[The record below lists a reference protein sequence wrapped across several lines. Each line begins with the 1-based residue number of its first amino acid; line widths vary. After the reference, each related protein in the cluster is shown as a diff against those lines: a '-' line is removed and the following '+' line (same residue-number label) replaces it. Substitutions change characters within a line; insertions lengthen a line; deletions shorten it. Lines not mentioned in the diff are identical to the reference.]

1 MGHQEIIEFLSP
13 KLETRG
19 FLESPLLN
27 SRAARPLQQ
36 GCTSGRCEPAPASAL
51 LQPEIAFGALA
62 LELGLR
68 YPGALSS
75 VPSPPAAAAA
85 APAAASSRWSRAGNI
100 HCSPPFFFFFTSAEV
115 PADSLFVH
123 PNRVQVRPPFFWAS
137 QGSGRSSA
145 RPPGPLPSPC
155 QGDRFSGGPGQTPT
169 LARLDP
175 ARVIF
180 AFIVPCQFHFVIH
193 EPFCLGRGGGGW
205 LVPLSPSPLAV
216 EAGKSALG
224 CGGARGSSGRRLS
237 ALSFSPARDEGGT
250 AVELELSEPL
260 ATSGWSLTLSPPLPR
275 CAHTTA
281 RAHTHTHTHT
291 HTHAATVAETQ
302 TEGEGRPRAGAAL
315 RNFARRSLI
324 PAL

>member
-100 HCSPPFFFFFTSAEV
+100 HCSPPFFFFFYLCRGACRLIICTSK
-115 PADSLFVH
+115 
-123 PNRVQVRPPFFWAS
+123 
-137 QGSGRSSA
+137 SSA
-145 RPPGPLPSPC
+145 GSSPFLLGLAGVGQEQRAAPGSPPLTMPGGSVLRRPGSDAHSSAPRPCPRYLCFYCPVSVSLCNPRAFLFGAGGRGVAGPS
-155 QGDRFSGGPGQTPT
+155 FSFT
-169 LARLDP
+169 A
-175 ARVIF
+175 
-180 AFIVPCQFHFVIH
+180 
-193 EPFCLGRGGGGW
+193 GGGGGE
-205 LVPLSPSPLAV
+205 VG
-216 EAGKSALG
+216 AGLWRRPWQLRTAPVSALLL
-224 CGGARGSSGRRLS
+224 ARPG
-237 ALSFSPARDEGGT
+237 
-250 AVELELSEPL
+250 
-260 ATSGWSLTLSPPLPR
+260 
-275 CAHTTA
+275 
-281 RAHTHTHTHT
+281 
-291 HTHAATVAETQ
+291 
-302 TEGEGRPRAGAAL
+302 
-315 RNFARRSLI
+315 
-324 PAL
+324 